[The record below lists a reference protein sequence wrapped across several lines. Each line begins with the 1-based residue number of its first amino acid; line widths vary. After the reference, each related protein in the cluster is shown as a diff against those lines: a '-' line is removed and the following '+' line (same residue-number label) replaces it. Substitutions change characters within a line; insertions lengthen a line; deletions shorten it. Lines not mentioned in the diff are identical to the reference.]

1 MYCLWTKYPAWKSLC
16 LLAITL
22 VLLSLLVSSAYG
34 DEDLTGETEE
44 TLIEQNNHLDYDT
57 TNVIASYDKVANAEL
72 KAAPVLKDSLPRL
85 TPLRGEVILHSPT
98 GKQHVVLDQPA
109 VKLGSIIITGPDSMA
124 ELNWS
129 DGSSILIGADTRLAV
144 VNSQEKV
151 LDCAINSQ
159 GDIDKLSILGP
170 NASADNYNELQL
182 HQVRLILQK
191 GTIYGEL
198 VPLEQDEDEEEFGPV
213 NPDNKVRMEIEMPWG
228 VAGIRGTVWMNA
240 VKEDR
245 EITTVLSGEVTVTA
259 AGVSVLVKP
268 GQAAQVVGEKSKPDK
283 PSEMMPDEFENW
295 RDAREWLNKVVP
307 AEDSR
312 VQEVIEKLEKN
323 SNNNGSSSNQP
334 ETDSEQSDN
343 TPGQSGDTPDQS
355 GDTPGQ
361 SGDAPGQS
369 GDTPG
374 QSGDAPGQSGD
385 TPGQSGDA
393 PGQSGDTPGQS
404 GDAPGQSGDTPG
416 QSGNAPG
423 QSGDTPGQSGS
434 APGQSGNTP
443 GQSGDAPGQSGSA
456 PGQN

>member
-34 DEDLTGETEE
+34 DEDLTGEAEE

-343 TPGQSGDTPDQS
+343 TPGQSGD
-355 GDTPGQ
+355 
-361 SGDAPGQS
+361 APGRAVILQ
-369 GDTPG
+369 GKAAMLPG
-374 QSGDAPGQSGD
+374 RAVIPQDKVAMLPGRAAIHQGRAAALPD
-385 TPGQSGDA
+385 KAAIHQDKAAMLPVRAAALPGRISKVNENELD
-393 PGQSGDTPGQS
+393 
-404 GDAPGQSGDTPG
+404 
-416 QSGNAPG
+416 
-423 QSGDTPGQSGS
+423 
-434 APGQSGNTP
+434 
-443 GQSGDAPGQSGSA
+443 
-456 PGQN
+456 